1 MPERKAARKSRRSWT
16 CCPPTGLSGLRRIKP
31 DRQRAL
37 SFSAELLLIEALKTL
52 EPPDLPLDIY
62 TLEGGK
68 PALRHGPC
76 FSLSHSGD
84 LVFCAVSD
92 APVGADVEKLPDKEP
107 GCGLLERCLSEK
119 ERELCLE
126 SENKKELFTLLWSL
140 KESYAKMDGAG
151 LGRLHLREISLELGP
166 EGRAGVRAR
175 TQSSVIICMGDTCS
189 PCALRAVPI
198 PRNFYSLN

>member
-1 MPERKAARKSRRSWT
+1 MLRAYFAGAQSCPEK
-16 CCPPTGLSGLRRIKP
+16 PEELDVLSAYRLERLRRIKP

-107 GCGLLERCLSEK
+107 GC
-119 ERELCLE
+119 
-126 SENKKELFTLLWSL
+126 
-140 KESYAKMDGAG
+140 
-151 LGRLHLREISLELGP
+151 
-166 EGRAGVRAR
+166 
-175 TQSSVIICMGDTCS
+175 
-189 PCALRAVPI
+189 
-198 PRNFYSLN
+198 